1 MDSFFSSLPKASEFF
16 PPSPQAFKLLSTG
29 FKWMPVVCS
38 SFRVW
43 DLHQKPDLF
52 HVQCIHSAITHLAI
66 CTFVMLTSHPPIIR
80 TMRPRILYTDSAPF
94 STARYSSMDSY
105 E

>member
-29 FKWMPVVCS
+29 FKWMPLVCS
-38 SFRVW
+38 SFRVR
-43 DLHQKPDLF
+43 DLHQKPVLF

-66 CTFVMLTSHPPIIR
+66 STTSHPPIIR

-94 STARYSSMDSY
+94 STGRYSSMDSY